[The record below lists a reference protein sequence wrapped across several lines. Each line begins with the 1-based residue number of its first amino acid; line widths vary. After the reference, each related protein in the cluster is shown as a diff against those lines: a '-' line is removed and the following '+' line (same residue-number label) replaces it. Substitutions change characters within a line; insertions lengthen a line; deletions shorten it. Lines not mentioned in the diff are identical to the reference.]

1 MENLKNL
8 DKKKFNYFKLCSP
21 NNRVG
26 GEWFIAL
33 RKDRDIVAYLKL
45 KALDLVANLCMIREY
60 YNGKGKPYFNDLE
73 MYGTD
78 KVMRDWL
85 VKVKEDDR
93 DYVEFIRGLLTP
105 IRILRF
111 TKRSIFV
118 DANDN
123 VFSSTEKIP
132 KCWRCVA
139 VLSKEGI
146 VYPPKGSYDLL
157 T

>member
-123 VFSSTEKIP
+123 VFSSTEKLP
-132 KCWRCVA
+132 KHWRCIA
-139 VLSKEGI
+139 ALSKEGI